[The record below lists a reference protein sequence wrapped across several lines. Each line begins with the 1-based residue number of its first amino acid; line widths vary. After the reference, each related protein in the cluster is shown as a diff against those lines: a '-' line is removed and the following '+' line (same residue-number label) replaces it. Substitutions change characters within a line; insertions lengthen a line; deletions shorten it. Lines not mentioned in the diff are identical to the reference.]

1 MRNKKTLKG
10 HKREILLILLSIIV
24 LALFFSGYSMGK
36 EYSNTIVET
45 KAKIAKPILIVEN
58 SPILEV
64 NGKKQREYYNF
75 KVKNYQEDGEI
86 TRSQFRL

>member
-1 MRNKKTLKG
+1 M
-10 HKREILLILLSIIV
+10 V
-24 LALFFSGYSMGK
+24 LVLFFSGYSMGK

-58 SPILEV
+58 SQILEV